1 LANLALL
8 SAAHVHTKGFLRN
21 IAEHDDRNLVA
32 IYDDVTDR
40 GQRFADENGA
50 EFTADLAAV
59 LARDDVD
66 GFIICSENTR
76 HLELL
81 QATIPVG
88 KPIFCEKPF
97 TTSADETFA
106 ALELIDTHGTIVHMG
121 YFQPFSAPMQGAISY
136 VATGALGTITH
147 AHYRNAHHAAYGRWF
162 DSDDVNWFT
171 KSDLAGG
178 GAFMDMGTHAV
189 HRLGSVLGKVDSVMA
204 TIGNAAAIYPDVDDH
219 GIAWLR
225 YANGVLGT
233 VEASWVQTGG
243 HGGGFEITGSEGT
256 LFEHPD
262 KGYLVATP
270 GEDPVSIAVGP
281 ARPTQVDRLVATIN
295 GEMTRQE
302 LDTDLQCAVDA
313 VAVMEACY
321 ESNRSGHW
329 VDVRSAG

>member
-1 LANLALL
+1 MAPKDVAGVRRLAGKLAGKWIVKESSGRGGRRGRRRGGAGGGN
-8 SAAHVHTKGFLRN
+8 SAARE
-21 IAEHDDRNLVA
+21 A
-32 IYDDVTDR
+32 
-40 GQRFADENGA
+40 
-50 EFTADLAAV
+50 ADL
-59 LARDDVD
+59 L
-66 GFIICSENTR
+66 T
-76 HLELL
+76 ELC
-81 QATIPVG
+81 
-88 KPIFCEKPF
+88 KKE
-97 TTSADETFA
+97 
-106 ALELIDTHGTIVHMG
+106 
-121 YFQPFSAPMQGAISY
+121 
-136 VATGALGTITH
+136 GALGTITH

-256 LFEHPD
+256 LFEHPN

-270 GEDPVSIAVGP
+270 GEDPVSIAVGT

-295 GEMTRQE
+295 GEMTRQK
-302 LDTDLQCAVDA
+302 LDADLQCAVDA